1 MGVGAARGF
10 SDFFGSMGPYRAPI
24 SGPTG
29 YEDVNEIAQQYYL
42 SVYGGAN
49 FSVSMRRIRLG
60 IAVTALFISWYYFGC
75 AAWFY
80 TQRIFYDTTPSQCP
94 HLTLASIVFLVFD
107 VLVIFSIYI
116 QQRLAF
122 HTVQKRT
129 TYELRR
135 LWANQLTLRLGGP
148 KQFLVHVKT
157 KNNGQCPNVS
167 AWFLAPFWGEY
178 IASLLVSS
186 VPIWFAAV
194 AFLWKA
200 SAAHTR
206 PSVFL
211 VLCVLCIL
219 CSLYIC
225 GVVTAM
231 TPTWTATH
239 RGPRYFP
246 LQVMCKDLGCEYQ
259 ATSGS
264 GHSVTTN
271 P

>member
-1 MGVGAARGF
+1 MGVGTARGL

-29 YEDVNEIAQQYYL
+29 YEDVNEIAKQYYL

-60 IAVTALFISWYYFGC
+60 IAVTALVISWYYFGC
-75 AAWFY
+75 VAWISI
-80 TQRIFYDTTPSQCP
+80 QRIFYYTTPPQCP
-94 HLTLASIVFLVFD
+94 HLTLASSVLLIFY
-107 VLVIFSIYI
+107 VLVIISIRI
-116 QQRLAF
+116 QQWLASR
-122 HTVQKRT
+122 TVQKRT
-129 TYELRR
+129 PYELRR
-135 LWANQLTLRLGGP
+135 MWANQLTLRFGGP
-148 KQFLVHVKT
+148 RQFLVHVKT

-178 IASLLVSS
+178 IAFLLVSS
-186 VPIWFAAV
+186 VPIGFAAL

-200 SAAHTR
+200 LAAHII
-206 PSVFL
+206 PSVFFF
-211 VLCVLCIL
+211 LCVLCIA

-225 GVVTAM
+225 GIVFAM

-259 ATSGS
+259 ATSGC
-264 GHSVTTN
+264 GHSVTTS